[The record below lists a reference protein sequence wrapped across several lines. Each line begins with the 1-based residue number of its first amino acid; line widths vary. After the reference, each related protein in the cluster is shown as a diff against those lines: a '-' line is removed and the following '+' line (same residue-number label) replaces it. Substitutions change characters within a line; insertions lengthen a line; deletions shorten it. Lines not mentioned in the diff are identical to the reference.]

1 MTERFIVVHS
11 AGYKLSAI
19 LHEAQT
25 CGPDDTSDTGV
36 LILVGGPQYRVGS
49 HRQFVKLSRALANA
63 GISNLRA
70 DFSGMGDSDGE
81 LQPFYANNQAI
92 KQAID
97 TLIEQHPAIKQV
109 VIWGLCDAAS
119 AALLYNYQQ
128 PDSRVAGL
136 VLLNPWVRQQHSHA
150 QVMLKH
156 YYWQRLSSKAFWQ
169 KLLGGG
175 LNPLQSFK
183 DLLQTY
189 RTSKTKQSK
198 DAAAKQQAIKEQTT
212 ADNYVQQML
221 AGWQSFTGKTLV
233 ITSGND
239 HTAQEFLDL
248 CADSTAWQQ
257 CLANAHHHHIAAAN
271 HTFAN
276 ALWRAEVEQQTINFV
291 RQIKSG
297 R

>member
-1 MTERFIVVHS
+1 MSERFIVVDS
-11 AGYKLSAI
+11 AGSKLSAI

-25 CGPDDTSDTGV
+25 CGPDDTSDIGV

-49 HRQFVKLSRALANA
+49 HRQFVKLSRALAYA

-70 DFSGMGDSDGE
+70 DFSGMGDSEGE

-175 LNPLQSFK
+175 LKPWQSIK

-189 RTSKTKQSK
+189 KASKSSK
-198 DAAAKQQAIKEQTT
+198 PKHNAGAQQPSQQQTT
-212 ADNYVQQML
+212 ADNYVQHML
-221 AGWQSFTGKTLV
+221 FGWQAFSGKTLV

-239 HTAQEFLDL
+239 HTAQEFLEL
-248 CADSTAWQQ
+248 CARDKAWRS
-257 CLANAHHHHIAAAN
+257 CLNSADKLPLAEAN
-271 HTFAN
+271 HTFAKQ
-276 ALWRAEVEQQTINFV
+276 LWRNAIEQRCIDF
-291 RQIKSG
+291 IKKLASN
-297 R
+297 